1 MQAAIVIIGQ
11 QLVMG
16 GAEADL
22 PLFHQAGVLA
32 FFDGEKVTYLAGR
45 QTQWHVVR

>member
-1 MQAAIVIIGQ
+1 MRSTQS
-11 QLVMG
+11 
-16 GAEADL
+16 DL